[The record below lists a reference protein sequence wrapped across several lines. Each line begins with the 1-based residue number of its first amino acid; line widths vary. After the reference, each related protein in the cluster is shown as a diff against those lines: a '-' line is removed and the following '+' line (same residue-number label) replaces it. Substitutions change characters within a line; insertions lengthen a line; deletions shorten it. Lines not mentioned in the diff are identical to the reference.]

1 MEKEIVM
8 NTPNMAME
16 ETNRSLKRR
25 EKGEKAKKAVALT
38 FVWIMLLIMYL
49 PIMYLVLY
57 SFTDAN
63 AIGQWNG
70 LNFDCYTTLF
80 SANNRDAIKIWE
92 ATWNTVWVAVVASI
106 LSTVLGTAGAIGM
119 HFLGKKFKAVFNFAN
134 EIPIVNA
141 EIVMALSLCILF
153 TWLNLPTSA
162 FSLIIG
168 HMVLTIPFVVINVQP
183 KLEQMDPSLY
193 EAAMDLGASRT
204 GALFKVM
211 IPDLLPGIFSGFMIS
226 MTLSL
231 DDFVITEFTKPS
243 EGMDFQTISTYVQGT
258 LSKATPPI
266 QIRSFTTLIFV
277 LIVAVMIGYTIV
289 NNRKAKKI

>member
-1 MEKEIVM
+1 MEKEILVTTPV
-8 NTPNMAME
+8 NTME
-16 ETNRSLKRR
+16 ETNISLKKR

-38 FVWIMLLIMYL
+38 FVWVMLIVMYL
-49 PIMYLVLY
+49 PIMYLIIY
-57 SFTDAN
+57 SFTDAKV
-63 AIGQWNG
+63 IGQWNG
-70 LNFDCYTTLF
+70 FNFDCYTTLF
-80 SANNRDAIKIWE
+80 NGKNVYAKEIWE
-92 ATWNTVWVAVVASI
+92 ATWNTVWVAIVAST
-106 LSTVLGTAGAIGM
+106 LSTILGTAGAIGM
-119 HFLGKKFKAVFNFAN
+119 HFLGKKLKTVFNFAN

-153 TWLNLPTSA
+153 AFLRLPTSA

-193 EAAMDLGASRT
+193 EAAMDLGASRS

-211 IPDLLPGIFSGFMIS
+211 VPDLLPGIFSGFMIS

-243 EGMDFQTISTYVQGT
+243 DGVDFQTISTYVQGT
-258 LSKATPPI
+258 LAKGSVPI

>member
-1 MEKEIVM
+1 MEKELVT
-8 NTPNMAME
+8 NAPSKEME
-16 ETNRSLKRR
+16 ETNRSLKKR

-38 FVWIMLLIMYL
+38 FVWVMLLLMYL
-49 PIMYLVLY
+49 PIMYLILF
-57 SFTDAN
+57 SFTDAEV
-63 AIGQWNG
+63 IGEWHG
-70 LNFDCYTTLF
+70 FNFDCYTTLF
-80 SANNRDAIKIWE
+80 NGNNANAKDIWG
-92 ATWNTVWVAVVASI
+92 ATWNTVWVAIVAST

-119 HFLGKKFKAVFNFAN
+119 HFLGKKLKAVFNFAN

-153 TWLNLPTSA
+153 TLLGLPKNA
-162 FSLIIG
+162 FSLIVG

-193 EAAMDLGASRT
+193 EAAMDLGASRS

-211 IPDLLPGIFSGFMIS
+211 VPDIMPGIFSGFMIS

-243 EGMDFQTISTYVQGT
+243 EGSDFQTISTYVQST
-258 LSKATPPI
+258 LSRSTPPI
-266 QIRSFTTLIFV
+266 QIRSFTTIIFV
-277 LIVAVMIGYTIV
+277 LIV
-289 NNRKAKKI
+289 